1 MRAFATMAHYD
12 PRGRVAPHVR
22 RHIEALNKAFERVIV
37 VSTADLEPADEA
49 WLRDHAELH
58 RRANYGYDF
67 FSYRAGLLE
76 AGNLEDYDRVVICN
90 DSFVGPLHDYEEILT
105 AMSQRTVDF
114 WGLTSSTRIAPH
126 VQSFFVCFM
135 PWVVRSHAFQQFW
148 QRMSPVSD
156 RWQVIRRYEVGMSKT
171 LQDAGFAGGS
181 YFTENDDDRR
191 IGRLRV
197 LWWAALRA
205 QKQPRRAR
213 IGAFRRLAAEAWN
226 PCAGLADRAL
236 GAARLPLVKIDT
248 LRYDP
253 YNLGA
258 ESLLAACEAAYPEQF
273 GDIRAFLAETAI
285 FYPPRKGEILPE
297 PALPLRPLY
306 PAVRYR

>member
-22 RHIEALNKAFERVIV
+22 RHVEALTKAFERVVV

-49 WLRDHAELH
+49 WLVANCELH

-90 DSFVGPLHDYEEILT
+90 DSFVGPLQDYEQILE
-105 AMSQRTVDF
+105 AMSRRPVDF
-114 WGLTSSTRIAPH
+114 WGLTGSERVAPH

-156 RWQVIRRYEVGMSKT
+156 RLQVIRRYEVGMST
-171 LQDAGFAGGS
+171 ALQEAGFAGGS
-181 YFTENDDDRR
+181 YFTENDADRR

-205 QKQPRRAR
+205 QKKPARAR
-213 IGAFRRLAAEAWN
+213 LGAFRRFATEAWN

-236 GAARLPLVKIDT
+236 GESRLPLVKIDT

-253 YNLGA
+253 YGLGA
-258 ESLLAACEAAYPEQF
+258 DSLLSACEAAYPEQF
-273 GDIRAFLAETAI
+273 GDIRTFLAETAR
-285 FYPPRKGEILPE
+285 FYPPRKGEVLPA
-297 PALPLRPLY
+297 PVAPLRVAY